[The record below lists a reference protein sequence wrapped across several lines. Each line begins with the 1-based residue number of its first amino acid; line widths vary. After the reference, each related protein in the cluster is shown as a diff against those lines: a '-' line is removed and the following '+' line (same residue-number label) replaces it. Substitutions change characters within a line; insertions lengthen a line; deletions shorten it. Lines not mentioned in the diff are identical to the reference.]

1 MNGTKTRYGR
11 LKLGMMCFLVSVYLT
26 VFIILFLP
34 QFETIKVEEAQN
46 TEALESGKNELKDL
60 QKQKQTLEIQIQTKN
75 NKVSAQE

>member
-1 MNGTKTRYGR
+1 MNGTKRRYGR
-11 LKLGMMCFLVSVYLT
+11 LKLGMMCFLVSVSLT

>member
-11 LKLGMMCFLVSVYLT
+11 LKLGMMCFLVSVSLT

>member
-1 MNGTKTRYGR
+1 
-11 LKLGMMCFLVSVYLT
+11 MCFLVSVYLT
-26 VFIILFLP
+26 VFVILFLP

>member
-1 MNGTKTRYGR
+1 
-11 LKLGMMCFLVSVYLT
+11 MCFLVSVYLT

-46 TEALESGKNELKDL
+46 TEALESGKSELKDL

>member
-1 MNGTKTRYGR
+1 
-11 LKLGMMCFLVSVYLT
+11 MCFLVSVSLT
-26 VFIILFLP
+26 VFIILFLL

>member
-1 MNGTKTRYGR
+1 
-11 LKLGMMCFLVSVYLT
+11 MCFLVSVYLT